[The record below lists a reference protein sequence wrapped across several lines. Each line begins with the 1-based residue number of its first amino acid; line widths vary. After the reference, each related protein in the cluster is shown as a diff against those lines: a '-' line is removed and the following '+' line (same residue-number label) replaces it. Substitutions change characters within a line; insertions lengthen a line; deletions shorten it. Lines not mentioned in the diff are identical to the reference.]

1 MRFQSWQHVRD
12 NPIFTN
18 MQNKKQHKFPK
29 KARKLSNILS
39 DTFDHIRNLHDSEDG
54 LTGISTGFDDLD
66 EMTSGLQ
73 NGELIVVAAGPS
85 IGKTSFVLNIA
96 ERVGIEEKK
105 PILIF
110 SLEESDKRTAQNMLC
125 SYAKIDAYLLRT
137 GKLED
142 KQFPKLSSA
151 IDELSESDIFIDDT
165 PGLDLLELCA
175 RARHLKSQHNIEL
188 IIIDYIQL
196 MGTVKAEDRE
206 QEISNVSSGLKVL
219 ARELD
224 IPVIAVSQLDRSIER
239 RIPRVSDLKGTGAIV
254 HADLV
259 LLLHRED
266 TYDPT
271 ANPGEVLIYIVK
283 HRNGPTGFITL
294 TFQREF
300 LRFVNY

>member
-1 MRFQSWQHVRD
+1 
-12 NPIFTN
+12 
-18 MQNKKQHKFPK
+18 MQDKKQHKFSK
-29 KARKLSNILS
+29 KTRRLSSILN
-39 DTFDHIRNLHDSEDG
+39 DTYDHIRNLHDSKDG

-73 NGELIVVAAGPS
+73 NGELIIVAARPS
-85 IGKTSFVLNIA
+85 FGKTSLVLNIA
-96 ERVGIEEKK
+96 EHVGIKEKK
-105 PILIF
+105 PVLIF
-110 SLEESDKRTAQNMLC
+110 SLEVSDKQTAQNMLC

-151 IDELSESDIFIDDT
+151 IDDLSESDIFIDDT

-196 MGTVKAEDRE
+196 METVKTEDRE
-206 QEISNVSSGLKVL
+206 QKISDVSSGLKVL

-224 IPVIAVSQLDRSIER
+224 IPVIAVSQLSRSVETR
-239 RIPRVSDLKGTGAIV
+239 KDHIPRVSDLKGTGAIA

-266 TYDPT
+266 YYDPT
-271 ANPGEVLIYIVK
+271 ANPGDVRIYIAK
-283 HRNGPTGFITL
+283 HRSGPTGFTTL

-300 LRFVNY
+300 MKYVNYQPNISLDAD